1 MYNTDSIAE
10 KNNFI
15 DVLLICFNNV
25 TDDFLLCRVFI
36 HVKHLL

>member
-1 MYNTDSIAE
+1 MYNTDALLK

-15 DVLLICFNNV
+15 DVLLIYFNNV

-36 HVKHLL
+36 HVRHLL

>member
-15 DVLLICFNNV
+15 DVLLIYFNNV
-25 TDDFLLCRVFI
+25 TDDFLLCKVFI
-36 HVKHLL
+36 HVRHLL